1 MREIKF
7 IAEYNGII
15 YNVETKKPL
24 HRDAKG
30 YYKRQG
36 YIVRLTKNHP
46 FSDKRGYVLEH
57 RLVMEEHLKRFLTKN
72 EIIHHK
78 DGNRENNGL
87 LNLQLM
93 DDQKTHAKKEFIG
106 KRNNNGQIVSQDSSF
121 SNIKFRLL
129 NKNTG
134 LTDIFSLSKLI
145 GTTFRRGQFEFRGRW
160 TGLKDK
166 NGKEIYEGDILIDVE
181 FDENGNNISSKF
193 PVVYDHSKCQFAI
206 DNSFKKDGS
215 NLVNFVEYFGIENLE
230 VVGNICDNIEML
242 VSF

>member
-7 IAEYNGII
+7 RAEYNGII

-166 NGKEIYEGDILIDVE
+166 NGKEIYEGDVLKGVSNNEFSKGEVNYYEVFWGVE
-181 FDENGNNISSKF
+181 SWRIKGTYFSIQEL
-193 PVVYDHSKCQFAI
+193 
-206 DNSFKKDGS
+206 S
-215 NLVNFVEYFGIENLE
+215 NYCNK
-230 VVGNICDNIEML
+230 NIEVIGNVHNNPEL
-242 VSF
+242 LK